1 MPGQPPAD
9 SWRRG
14 LRLSVRA
21 LMVVVLV
28 TGGGIGWVMYR
39 ARVQRDA
46 VAAIEQAGG
55 KVTYDWN
62 YKDGVINPKGTPRA
76 PKWLLDRLGA
86 DYFGDVLMVRI
97 DADVTDRVLAR
108 AGDLG
113 RLEELH
119 LYGPSVT
126 DSRMKFIEGMTTLR
140 SLRLCSTR
148 VTDAGLV
155 HLKGLANLK
164 CLNLDSNKI
173 DGHGLVYL
181 NVLPQLEELRV
192 TMQTEVLDSLRA
204 EVNGPTVLRK
214 LDLII
219 TDAQLVHLKG
229 LRQLKSLELSF
240 ANITDAGLVH
250 LKGLN
255 RLERLSLDYTDIT
268 DAGLVQLKGLD
279 RLERLSLDH
288 TDITDAGLL
297 HLIGLNRLQRLS
309 LADTNIGDG
318 ALEHLKGLNHLRE
331 LCVSGTSLT
340 VVGLMQLQSW
350 SDLRGLMLT
359 GSVVNRARFGV
370 SPAGPADDVDKT
382 LNDLPLP
389 WRKAWIVKDPFR

>member
-1 MPGQPPAD
+1 M
-9 SWRRG
+9 
-14 LRLSVRA
+14 
-21 LMVVVLV
+21 
-28 TGGGIGWVMYR
+28 
-39 ARVQRDA
+39 
-46 VAAIEQAGG
+46 
-55 KVTYDWN
+55 TYDWN

-181 NVLPQLEELRV
+181 NVLPELEELRV

-318 ALEHLKGLNHLRE
+318 AGAFEGSEPPPRTLRQRHKFDRRRLNATAELERLA
-331 LCVSGTSLT
+331 
-340 VVGLMQLQSW
+340 
-350 SDLRGLMLT
+350 
-359 GSVVNRARFGV
+359 RADADRQRSEPRRFGV